1 MTIKPANKK
10 NNTAPTLSIIIS
22 MMFSGL
28 MNIQATYADDA
39 KEKNKNPTP
48 SFNNTQ
54 AKLAAHAKAII
65 KPPTQDDKITLSTMT
80 VQAEPT
86 EATNQ
91 DYTISNSSTATK
103 TDTPIMDTPLSIEV
117 VPKAIMQDQQAIQL
131 SDVTKNVSSVF
142 KGTSLGGVVDQFMI
156 RGFNTRY
163 TNYYDGYRLP
173 PISGF
178 SLANAERVE
187 VIKGAAAN
195 LYGRIEPGGMINVVT
210 KRPQKKPYYALEQ
223 QFGSYDLYRTT
234 ADATGVLSKN
244 GNLLYRLN
252 LEYLN
257 KNSFRDYG
265 FNERIFVAPS
275 LTWKISNRTQLDLDF
290 MYSDQKNLIDYGV
303 PANIQTHRPA
313 NIPISRYLGEPSTD
327 KSHSTLYNTAATL
340 THTIA
345 DDWKV
350 SAKFNYVNRNL
361 SLPQTLPLPEPQP
374 FIASTGQMLRAYVD
388 QENNFDSYFGT
399 LEITGKF
406 TTGIAKHKVLVGW
419 DNYNMASTEQNN
431 LTLANPINIYN
442 PQYYPIDTS
451 QLQTN
456 NFQNT
461 NMQWNGVYFQ
471 DQITLFNKLHILGGG
486 RYDWMSETAGNS
498 NESTALASTNTTN
511 LQNSRFNPRVGL
523 LYQPWQ
529 WLSLYSN
536 YTESLGAANTSMGI
550 NGNLLQPETAEQI
563 EIGFK
568 TAFFEDRLTS
578 TVAFYSLTKQN
589 MLIPIAGTFY
599 SQSINKARSQG
610 IELDI
615 AGKITENIN
624 LIANYT
630 YTDAVILQSNIQSVN
645 AGNQLWNVPK
655 NAGSLWAK
663 YDLQQ
668 ETLRG
673 LSVGT
678 GVFFQGQK
686 QGDIANTYQL
696 PGYGRVDALMK
707 YKISATKTTLQFNVE
722 NILNHHYYAASLP
735 NNIYAISPGAPIT
748 FMGSV
753 KVEF

>member
-10 NNTAPTLSIIIS
+10 NNTAPTLSIIIA
-22 MMFSGL
+22 MVISGF
-28 MNIQATYADDA
+28 MNIQAVYADDA
-39 KEKNKNPTP
+39 KEKNKNPTT

-54 AKLAAHAKAII
+54 AKLAAHAKAKI
-65 KPPTQDDKITLSTMT
+65 KPPAQDDKITLSTMT
-80 VQAEPT
+80 VRAEPT
-86 EATNQ
+86 QAANQ

-117 VPKAIMQDQQAIQL
+117 VPKAVMQDQQAIQL
-131 SDVTKNVSSVF
+131 SDVTKNVSSVY
-142 KGTSLGGVVDQFMI
+142 KGTSLGGFVDQFMI
-156 RGFNTRY
+156 RGFNTSY
-163 TNYYDGYRLP
+163 TNYYDGYRFP
-173 PISGF
+173 QGSGL

-195 LYGRIEPGGMINVVT
+195 LYGRVEPGGMINVLT

-234 ADATGVLSKN
+234 ADATGTLTKN
-244 GNLLYRLN
+244 DNLLYRLN
-252 LEYLN
+252 VEYLN
-257 KNSFRDYG
+257 KKSFRDYA
-265 FNERIFVAPS
+265 FNDRVFVAPS
-275 LTWKISNRTQLDLDF
+275 ITWKISDRTQLDLDF
-290 MYSDQKNLIDYGV
+290 IYSDQKSLIDYGV
-303 PANIQTHRPA
+303 PANSQTHRPA

-340 THTIA
+340 THAIT
-345 DDWKV
+345 DNWKV
-350 SAKFNYVNRNL
+350 SAKFNYVNRIL
-361 SLPQTLPLPEPQP
+361 DIPQTLPLSSPQP
-374 FIASTGQMLRAYVD
+374 FVDTTGELLRAYVD
-388 QENNFDSYFGT
+388 QQNNLDSYFGT
-399 LEITGKF
+399 LDITGKF
-406 TTGIAKHKVLVGW
+406 TTGIVKHKFLAGW
-419 DNYNMASTEQNN
+419 DNYNVASTSQNY
-431 LTLANPINIYN
+431 LSLANPINIYN
-442 PQYYPIDTS
+442 PQYHPIDTS
-451 QLQTN
+451 QVQK

-471 DQITLFNKLHILGGG
+471 DQITLFDKLHILGGG
-486 RYDWMSETAGNS
+486 RYDWMSETAGFS
-498 NESTALASTNTTN
+498 DQSLALATTNNSN
-511 LQNSRFNPRVGL
+511 LQNGRFNPRAGL

-536 YTESLGAANTSMGI
+536 YIESSGAANTNMGV
-550 NGNLLQPETAEQI
+550 NGKILQPETAEQV
-563 EIGFK
+563 EAGFK

-589 MLIPIAGTFY
+589 MIIPIAGTFF
-599 SQSINKARSQG
+599 SEAINKARSQG
-610 IELDI
+610 IEMDI
-615 AGKITENIN
+615 AGRISENLN

-630 YTDAVILQSNIQSVN
+630 YTEAVILESNLKRVN

-673 LSVGT
+673 LSVGA

-696 PGYGRVDALMK
+696 PGYGRVDALVK
-707 YKISATKTTLQFNVE
+707 YKIPAAKTTLQFNVE
-722 NILNHHYYAASLP
+722 NVLNQHYYAASLP

-748 FMGSV
+748 FIGSI

>member
-10 NNTAPTLSIIIS
+10 NNTAPTLSIIIA
-22 MMFSGL
+22 MVISGF
-28 MNIQATYADDA
+28 MNIQAAYADDA
-39 KEKNKNPTP
+39 KEKNKKPTP

-54 AKLAAHAKAII
+54 AKLAAHAKAKN

-86 EATNQ
+86 EAANQ

-117 VPKAIMQDQQAIQL
+117 VPKAVMQDQQAIQL
-131 SDVTKNVSSVF
+131 SDVTKNVSSVY
-142 KGTSLGGVVDQFMI
+142 KGTSLGGFVDQFMI
-156 RGFNTRY
+156 RGFNTSY
-163 TNYYDGYRLP
+163 TNYYDGYRFP
-173 PISGF
+173 QGSGL

-195 LYGRIEPGGMINVVT
+195 LYGRVEPGGMINVLT

-234 ADATGVLSKN
+234 ADATGTLTKN
-244 GNLLYRLN
+244 DNLLYRLN
-252 LEYLN
+252 VEYLN
-257 KNSFRDYG
+257 KKSFRDYA
-265 FNERIFVAPS
+265 FNDRVFVTPS
-275 LTWKISNRTQLDLDF
+275 ITWKISDRTQLDLDF
-290 MYSDQKNLIDYGV
+290 IYSDQKSLIDYGV
-303 PANIQTHRPA
+303 PANSLTHRPA

-340 THTIA
+340 THAIT
-345 DDWKV
+345 DNWKV
-350 SAKFNYVNRNL
+350 SAKFNYVNRIL
-361 SLPQTLPLPEPQP
+361 DIPQTLPLSSPQP
-374 FIASTGQMLRAYVD
+374 FVETTGELLRAYVD
-388 QENNFDSYFGT
+388 QQNNLDSYFGT
-399 LEITGKF
+399 LDITGKF
-406 TTGIAKHKVLVGW
+406 TTGIVKHKFLAGW
-419 DNYNMASTEQNN
+419 DNYNVASTSQNY
-431 LTLANPINIYN
+431 LSLANPINIYN
-442 PQYYPIDTS
+442 PQYQPIDTS
-451 QLQTN
+451 QVQK
-456 NFQNT
+456 NFQN
-461 NMQWNGVYFQ
+461 NNLQWNGVYFQ
-471 DQITLFNKLHILGGG
+471 DQITLFDKLHILGGG
-486 RYDWMSETAGNS
+486 RYDWMSETAGFS
-498 NESTALASTNTTN
+498 DQSLALASTNNSN
-511 LQNSRFNPRVGL
+511 LQNGRFNPRAGL

-536 YTESLGAANTSMGI
+536 YIESSGAANTNMGV
-550 NGNLLQPETAEQI
+550 NGKILQPETAEQV
-563 EIGFK
+563 EAGFK

-589 MLIPIAGTFY
+589 MIIPIAGTFF
-599 SQSINKARSQG
+599 SEAINKARSQG
-610 IELDI
+610 IEMDI
-615 AGKITENIN
+615 AGRISENLN

-630 YTDAVILQSNIQSVN
+630 YTEAVILESNLKRIN

-673 LSVGT
+673 LSLGA

-696 PGYGRVDALMK
+696 PGYGRVDALVK
-707 YKISATKTTLQFNVE
+707 YKIPEAKTTLQFNVE
-722 NILNHHYYAASLP
+722 NLLNQHYYAASLP

-748 FMGSV
+748 FIGSI
-753 KVEF
+753 KVQF

>member
-10 NNTAPTLSIIIS
+10 NNTASTLSIIIA
-22 MMFSGL
+22 MVISGF
-28 MNIQATYADDA
+28 MNIQAVYADDA
-39 KEKNKNPTP
+39 KEKNKNPTT

-54 AKLAAHAKAII
+54 AKLAAHAKAKI

-86 EATNQ
+86 EAANQ

-117 VPKAIMQDQQAIQL
+117 VPKAVMQDQQAIQL
-131 SDVTKNVSSVF
+131 SDVTKNVSSVY
-142 KGTSLGGVVDQFMI
+142 KGTSLGGFVDQFMI
-156 RGFNTRY
+156 RGFNTSY
-163 TNYYDGYRLP
+163 TNYYDGYRFP
-173 PISGF
+173 QGSGL

-195 LYGRIEPGGMINVVT
+195 LYGRVEPGGMINVLT

-234 ADATGVLSKN
+234 ADATGTLTKN
-244 GNLLYRLN
+244 DNLLYRLN
-252 LEYLN
+252 VEYLN
-257 KNSFRDYG
+257 KKSFRDYA
-265 FNERIFVAPS
+265 FNDRVFVTPS
-275 LTWKISNRTQLDLDF
+275 ITWKISDRTQLDLDF
-290 MYSDQKNLIDYGV
+290 IYSDQKSLIDYGV
-303 PANIQTHRPA
+303 PANSQTHRPA

-340 THTIA
+340 THAIT
-345 DDWKV
+345 DNWKV
-350 SAKFNYVNRNL
+350 SAKFNYVNRIL
-361 SLPQTLPLPEPQP
+361 DIPQTLPLSSPQP
-374 FIASTGQMLRAYVD
+374 FVETTGELLRAYVD
-388 QENNFDSYFGT
+388 QQNNLDSYFGT
-399 LEITGKF
+399 LDITGKF
-406 TTGIAKHKVLVGW
+406 TTGIVKHKFLAGW
-419 DNYNMASTEQNN
+419 DNYNVASTSQNY
-431 LTLANPINIYN
+431 LSLANPINIYN
-442 PQYYPIDTS
+442 PQYHPIDTS
-451 QLQTN
+451 QVQKK
-456 NFQNT
+456 FQNT
-461 NMQWNGVYFQ
+461 NLQWNGVYFQ
-471 DQITLFNKLHILGGG
+471 DQITLFDKLHILGGG
-486 RYDWMSETAGNS
+486 RYDWMSETAGFS
-498 NESTALASTNTTN
+498 DQSLALASTNNSN
-511 LQNSRFNPRVGL
+511 LQNGRFNPRAGL

-536 YTESLGAANTSMGI
+536 YIESSGAANTNMGV
-550 NGNLLQPETAEQI
+550 NGKILQPETAEQV
-563 EIGFK
+563 EAGFK

-589 MLIPIAGTFY
+589 MIIPIAGTFF
-599 SQSINKARSQG
+599 SEAINKARSQG
-610 IELDI
+610 IEMDI
-615 AGKITENIN
+615 AGRISENLN

-630 YTDAVILQSNIQSVN
+630 YTEAVILESNLKRVN

-673 LSVGT
+673 LSVGA

-696 PGYGRVDALMK
+696 PGYGRVDALVK
-707 YKISATKTTLQFNVE
+707 YKIPAAKTTLQFNVE
-722 NILNHHYYAASLP
+722 NLLNQHYYAASLP

-748 FMGSV
+748 FIGSI